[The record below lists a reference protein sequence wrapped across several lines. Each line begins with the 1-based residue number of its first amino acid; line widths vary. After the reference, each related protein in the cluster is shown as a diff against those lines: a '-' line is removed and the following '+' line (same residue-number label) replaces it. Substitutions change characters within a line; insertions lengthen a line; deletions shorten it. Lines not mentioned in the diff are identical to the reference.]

1 MKYSI
6 VEKIDTQKYTFER
19 ASLEA
24 KLFIHDTHFLCKYY
38 KKVLQIA
45 LNYRKSMKKEIKQ
58 KEDDGNCKNAI
69 LVQKGKNVKSFSSN
83 YPYVNL
89 RNEVYFN
96 QSNLGVP

>member
-1 MKYSI
+1 
-6 VEKIDTQKYTFER
+6 
-19 ASLEA
+19 
-24 KLFIHDTHFLCKYY
+24 
-38 KKVLQIA
+38 
-45 LNYRKSMKKEIKQ
+45 MKKEIKQ

-69 LVQKGKNVKSFSSN
+69 PVQKGKNVKSFSSN